1 MIGWL
6 AEKIVG
12 DGEFLSGQRHSYEA
26 DYCIA
31 FGMQRRISA
40 APKVSTRKQE
50 YNNEANLY
58 RDTCRRFQILRFGN
72 PIPALAG
79 DHLETN
85 PGTWRRSFWH
95 LPVIVLALAGDHFGG
110 DCE

>member
-58 RDTCRRFQILRFGN
+58 RDTCRRFQILRFVN
-72 PIPALAG
+72 Q
-79 DHLETN
+79 
-85 PGTWRRSFWH
+85 S
-95 LPVIVLALAGDHFGG
+95 
-110 DCE
+110 